1 MYMSDWSITRQNISI
16 IRRVFRAITSHAL
29 FDTAIMAVILANVV
43 VMCVD
48 HFDQRQYED
57 SLWYVPLLSFII
69 FTYIHVYIYAHTYI
83 YARQRSRHV
92 RGSF

>member
-1 MYMSDWSITRQNISI
+1 MHIHTYM
-16 IRRVFRAITSHAL
+16 
-29 FDTAIMAVILANVV
+29 LANVV

-69 FTYIHVYIYAHTYI
+69 FTYIHVYIYIYI
-83 YARQRSRHV
+83 YIYICTDIHICSPT
-92 RGSF
+92 

>member
-1 MYMSDWSITRQNISI
+1 MWVHQKFSKNKRYRRFAMYMTDWSITRRNVSI
-16 IRRVFRAITSHAL
+16 VRRVFRAITSHGL

-57 SLWYVPLLSFII
+57 SLWCVLYPSFI
-69 FTYIHVYIYAHTYI
+69 V
-83 YARQRSRHV
+83 
-92 RGSF
+92 